1 MNWLQRPVRLVFDA
15 AERALNRIFPPA
27 WNPLLNLGA
36 LGFFFFWI
44 VVASGVYVYIF
55 FDTGIHNAY
64 ESVEY
69 MTTDQWYAAGIM
81 RSFHRYASDGM
92 VVAMLL
98 HLAREFGLGRFR
110 GVRWFSWTTG
120 VPVMVLVFVAGIT
133 GYWLVWD
140 RLAQFVAIVTTEWLD
155 KLPFFGQPIA
165 RNFLSPSDL
174 DSRFF
179 TLMIFMHIAVPLI
192 ALALLWLHIQ
202 RITRPRINPPRGL
215 AIGAGLSLLAL
226 SLVYPAVSQGPADLA
241 RVPDPVGLDWFYLAA
256 YPLIDTLPGPLTWG
270 TSVAMLV
277 LIAAVPWLPPMRRE
291 AAAAVN
297 LDNCNGCRRCEADCP
312 YNAITMQVRS
322 DGKPFEAEAVV
333 DPSLC
338 VSCGI
343 CAGACPTSTPF
354 RRMSELVPGIDLPGR
369 PLAAVRADLEAEA
382 ARLTGTQR
390 VMIFG
395 CRNAWIAE
403 AQRSGDVG
411 VVTINCAGH
420 LPPAFIDYTLS
431 RGLAEA
437 VVIAGC
443 APNACSNRYGMDWTD
458 ARIAGDRDPYLRT
471 RVPRDR
477 LRTVWAGRLGGDE
490 LSRAIAG
497 LRRTMPSAA
506 TPPAAAAHREE
517 AEHA

>member
-1 MNWLQRPVRLVFDA
+1 MDWLQQPVRLAFDA
-15 AERALNRIFPPA
+15 LERVLNRIFPPE

-36 LGFFFFWI
+36 LSFFFFWI
-44 VVASGVYVYIF
+44 VAASGVYVYIF

-69 MTTDQWYAAGIM
+69 MTADQWYAAGIM

-98 HLAREFGLGRFR
+98 HLTREFGLGRYR
-110 GVRWFSWTTG
+110 GARWFSWMTG
-120 VPVMVLVFVAGIT
+120 VPVMVLVFVAGVT

-140 RLAQFVAIVTTEWLD
+140 QLAQFVAIVTTEWLD
-155 KLPFFGQPIA
+155 QLPFFGQPIA
-165 RNFLSPSDL
+165 RNFLSPADL

-179 TLMIFMHIAVPLI
+179 TLMIFIHIAVPLI

-215 AIGAGLSLLAL
+215 AVGAGLSLLAL
-226 SLVYPAVSQGPADLA
+226 SLAHPAISQGPADLA
-241 RVPDPVGLDWFYLAA
+241 RVPGAVGLDWFYLAA
-256 YPLIDTLPGPLTWG
+256 YPLIDTLPGPFTWG
-270 TSVAMLV
+270 TGLVMLG

-291 AAAAVN
+291 APAAVD

-333 DPSLC
+333 DPALC

-354 RRMSELVPGIDLPGR
+354 RRMSELVPGIDLPDR
-369 PLAAVRADLEAEA
+369 PLAMVRVELEAEA
-382 ARLTGTQR
+382 ARLTGSQR

-395 CRNAWIAE
+395 CRNARVA
-403 AQRSGDVG
+403 ATHRSADVG
-411 VVTINCAGH
+411 VVMINCAGH

-431 RGLAEA
+431 RGLAAA
-437 VVIAGC
+437 VIIAGC
-443 APNACSNRYGMDWTD
+443 APNACYNRYGMDWTE
-458 ARIAGDRDPYLRT
+458 ARIAGRRDPYLR
-471 RVPRDR
+471 RRIPRDR
-477 LRTVWAGRLGGDE
+477 LRTIWAGRLGGAE
-490 LSRAIAG
+490 LTLAIVA
-497 LRRTMPSAA
+497 LRREMSSPSLSSRDA
-506 TPPAAAAHREE
+506 REG